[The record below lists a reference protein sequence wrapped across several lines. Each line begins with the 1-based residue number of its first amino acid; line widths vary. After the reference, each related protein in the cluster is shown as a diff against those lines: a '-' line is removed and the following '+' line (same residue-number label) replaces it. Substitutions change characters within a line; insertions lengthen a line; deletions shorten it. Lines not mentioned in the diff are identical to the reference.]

1 MWYLISG
8 VEVGDAVKTG
18 QTLLVLEAM
27 KMEHHIN
34 AAADGTVT
42 EILVAVGQ
50 QIEQGV
56 VMMVIDDGSE
66 DKDD

>member
-1 MWYLISG
+1 
-8 VEVGDAVKTG
+8 
-18 QTLLVLEAM
+18 M

-66 DKDD
+66 GKDD